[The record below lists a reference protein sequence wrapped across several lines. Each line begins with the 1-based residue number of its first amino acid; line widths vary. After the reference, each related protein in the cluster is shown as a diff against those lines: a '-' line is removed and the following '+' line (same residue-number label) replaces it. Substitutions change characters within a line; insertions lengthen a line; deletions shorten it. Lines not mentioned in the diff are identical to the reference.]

1 MATTVAANI
10 KPPLPANPPVNA
22 KASELDNYFKGLR
35 GQFSTA
41 TEAIQ
46 TGATELYTNVKQA
59 VANIG
64 STGQY
69 NQGQT
74 GSVFTGLGRMTAYII
89 GIVIIIL
96 ALSLFVHF
104 FITPIYILQAGNPG
118 IINVSKAFND
128 GVSFW
133 NGTGK
138 YPSTIRILDKDL
150 PIFNMYADYSFIVD
164 INIQKPNTFSNQP
177 RVILSRGFVP
187 SMFAGST
194 DSIPQIATN
203 YNFIVA
209 LSSTTTDLIVSMR
222 NKTGNAEDVKIDNIP
237 IETQFRLGVVV
248 MQKAFEVY
256 INGKLLKTRK
266 FATDLANVPGDIIP
280 ASGIISNVA
289 TMKNL
294 TIWKR
299 TINSHEMAQTTPSM
313 A

>member
-1 MATTVAANI
+1 MAVANPANIKLPVANI
-10 KPPLPANPPVNA
+10 KPPVIPPVNA

-46 TGATELYTNVKQA
+46 TGASELYANAKQA

-64 STGQY
+64 SSGQY

-89 GIVIIIL
+89 GIAVIIL

-118 IINVSKAFND
+118 IINVSKVFND
-128 GVSFW
+128 GVPFW

-138 YPSTIRILDKDL
+138 YPSTIRIPDMDL
-150 PIFNMYADYSFIVD
+150 PIFSMYADYSFMVD

-222 NKTGNAEDVKIDNIP
+222 NKTGNAEDIKIDNIP

-256 INGKLLKTRK
+256 INGKLMKTRK

-280 ASGIISNVA
+280 ASGVISNVA

-294 TIWKR
+294 TIWNR
-299 TINSHEMAQTTPSM
+299 TINSHEMAM